1 MSFTL
6 ATGETVMRRM
16 KRVLI
21 VCLVLGIVGPTAVA
35 EEPYYKGLVQ
45 LEVDLYTGDGVRL
58 QEGRY
63 RVEVRPD
70 RGHYTLAFLSDDQVK
85 AVYQVKAVVNGYKP
99 DDGKLPA
106 TALFMGTEYLRS
118 SEEPELTMEERRH
131 SKTGQPQYQEENR
144 EWKAEFASAEVG
156 RQHEGLLPLSGET
169 SERGVAAGPVQVAL
183 EARFLDAPAGLQ
195 RGSCLPCRRTVTEE
209 ADYFE
214 EPYVHAI

>member
-1 MSFTL
+1 
-6 ATGETVMRRM
+6 MRRM

-21 VCLVLGIVGPTAVA
+21 VCLVLGIVGPAAVA
-35 EEPYYKGLVQ
+35 EEPYYKGLVR

-58 QEGRY
+58 QEGCY

-70 RGHYTLAFLSDDQVK
+70 RGHYTLAFLSDD
-85 AVYQVKAVVNGYKP
+85 QVKAVVNGYKP

-144 EWKAEFASAEVG
+144 EWKAELRVLKSDDNTKVFFLFQEKQANGKWRRVLFKLRLKPAS
-156 RQHEGLLPLSGET
+156 
-169 SERGVAAGPVQVAL
+169 
-183 EARFLDAPAGLQ
+183 
-195 RGSCLPCRRTVTEE
+195 
-209 ADYFE
+209 
-214 EPYVHAI
+214 